1 MKATKLVLSLLVSST
16 AIFAA
21 DWPNY
26 RGPAHDGKSPEKT
39 SGWPDAPKALW
50 KIPAPNGFSS
60 FSVKDGRAFTI
71 VGREA
76 DGVPREVL
84 IALDAA
90 TGKELWSAAFGATRY
105 GHDGGNA
112 GAGRN
117 TGGDGPRSTPTI
129 DEDRVYILSA
139 DLVLAAFQ
147 AKDGKELWRRDLV
160 REHKG
165 QNITWKNA
173 ASPVIDGNLVFAAAG
188 GTGESLLGIDKKTG
202 KTIWKGESDKIT
214 HATPVPATIHGER
227 QVIFFTQKGLV
238 SVKPETGAVL
248 WRHPFKFSVSTAASP
263 VVAGDIVYCSAG
275 YGVGSTAVQLKKAGA
290 KYTAEELWMV
300 PGNSIANHWSTPIH
314 KDGHLYGM
322 FQFKE
327 YGDGPIKCVEL
338 KTGKVKW
345 SQAGFGPGNVI
356 LVDDQLVALSDA
368 GVLVQIDPNPA
379 RYTEKARFQAIT
391 GKCWTTPAF
400 SEGRIY
406 VRSTKE
412 AAAFDLSQKIA
423 QE

>member
-1 MKATKLVLSLLVSST
+1 
-16 AIFAA
+16 
-21 DWPNY
+21 
-26 RGPAHDGKSPEKT
+26 
-39 SGWPDAPKALW
+39 
-50 KIPAPNGFSS
+50 
-60 FSVKDGRAFTI
+60 
-71 VGREA
+71 
-76 DGVPREVL
+76 
-84 IALDAA
+84 
-90 TGKELWSAAFGATRY
+90 
-105 GHDGGNA
+105 
-112 GAGRN
+112 
-117 TGGDGPRSTPTI
+117 
-129 DEDRVYILSA
+129 
-139 DLVLAAFQ
+139 
-147 AKDGKELWRRDLV
+147 
-160 REHKG
+160 
-165 QNITWKNA
+165 
-173 ASPVIDGNLVFAAAG
+173 
-188 GTGESLLGIDKKTG
+188 
-202 KTIWKGESDKIT
+202 
-214 HATPVPATIHGER
+214 
-227 QVIFFTQKGLV
+227 
-238 SVKPETGAVL
+238 
-248 WRHPFKFSVSTAASP
+248 
-263 VVAGDIVYCSAG
+263 VAGDIVYCSAG

-290 KYTAEELWMV
+290 KYTAEELWIV